1 MRKIFYLLVT
11 IASFYFAGRY
21 HSNLLMIFSLVL
33 LLFFLFSFLQVWW
46 IGNRLDIKIE
56 NQTQKVFQGTAGEP
70 AFIVKNH
77 QFWPVPNFK
86 ILVTAG
92 NTKDPAKKVTQSEL
106 SGYVDGRSET
116 ILSLRLTSEYSGEI
130 AVAVEGIVFYD
141 YLKLF
146 SHRRSVQI
154 GSVQK
159 VFPRPLEMT
168 IVYQS
173 ATNTTSDNQPLA
185 EIRGNDGPDIFS
197 VDGYQVGDHPKNIH
211 WKLSARTGELMS
223 KVYSL
228 EENRQVVLWLDL
240 LLEDQQ
246 KLADVDRFLTL
257 TASLVNQLMVQGIS
271 QEVHL
276 INGLLPISPITVN
289 NPQSYQ
295 RLMTEIINQL
305 SIEKKVEQT
314 TTPHAYG
321 SNTLSLNLK
330 GELYV
335 NQKLLTTFSEDYQ
348 QKLPQQVIYL

>member
-1 MRKIFYLLVT
+1 MRKIIYILVT

-33 LLFFLFSFLQVWW
+33 LLFFVFSFLQVWW
-46 IGNRLDIKIE
+46 IGNRLDVKIE
-56 NQTQKVFQGTAGEP
+56 NQTQKVFQGMPTET

-77 QFWPVPNFK
+77 QFWPLPNFK

-92 NTKDPAKKVTQSEL
+92 NTKDPEKKVTESEL

-130 AVAVEGIVFYD
+130 AVTVDGIVFYD

-146 SHRRSVQI
+146 SHRRNLQI

-159 VFPRPLEMT
+159 IFPRPLAMT
-168 IVYQS
+168 IVSQHS
-173 ATNTTSDNQPLA
+173 ASAADEQQPNL
-185 EIRGNDGPDIFS
+185 EVRGNDGPDIFS
-197 VDGYQVGDHPKNIH
+197 VNGYQVGDHPKNIH

-240 LLEDQQ
+240 LLADQQ
-246 KLADVDRFLTL
+246 NLADVDRFLTL
-257 TASLVNQLMVQGIS
+257 AASLVNQLMVEGIS

-276 INGLLPISPITVN
+276 LNGQLPIPAITVN

-305 SIEKKVEQT
+305 SIVPKENQPAKNYSYT
-314 TTPHAYG
+314 GT
-321 SNTLSLNLK
+321 NLSLNLK

-335 NQKLLTTFSEDYQ
+335 NQKLLTTFTEDYQ